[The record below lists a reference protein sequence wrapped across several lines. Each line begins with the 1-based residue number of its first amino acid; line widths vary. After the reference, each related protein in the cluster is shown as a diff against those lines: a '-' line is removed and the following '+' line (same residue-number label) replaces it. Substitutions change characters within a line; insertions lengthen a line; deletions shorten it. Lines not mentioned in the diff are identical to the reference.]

1 MARQCAGRDAL
12 PGLPMGRR
20 RRRLAPSPDPAAIAE
35 SIAGPAIVGTRK
47 RPYKRAMSSNMNQ
60 IQNANACLIRAS
72 ESLLDWFFSWLIFR
86 GANG

>member
-20 RRRLAPSPDPAAIAE
+20 RGRLAPSPDPAAIAE
-35 SIAGPAIVGTRK
+35 SIAGTRK

-72 ESLLDWFFSWLIFR
+72 ERLLDWFFSWLIFR